1 MAGCEE
7 FRFEHALV
15 PFPLWRGIPY
25 NAASYAHFSGTASDQ
40 KRADGDVEKHVSV
53 GRNVSDSACVNLAL
67 FFLKFSYDLHGAY
80 LRRARNRT
88 GWEKRAEKSI
98 NRSIFIHAAC
108 HSGSHLAERGVF
120 SHLKKPGSPN
130 IHAHP
135 AQVISKEVSYHHIL
149 SPVLLIIF

>member
-15 PFPLWRGIPY
+15 PFPLWLIIPF

-40 KRADGDVEKHVSV
+40 KRADGDVEKHVSI
-53 GRNVSDSACVNLAL
+53 GRDVSDSACVDLAL

-80 LRRARNRT
+80 LRRACNRT
-88 GWEKRAEKSI
+88 GREKRAEESV

-108 HSGSHLAERGVF
+108 HSGSHLAKRGVF
-120 SHLKKPGSPN
+120 SHLKKFRRSN
-130 IHAHP
+130 IHPHP
-135 AQVISKEVSYHHIL
+135 AQVISKEV
-149 SPVLLIIF
+149 